1 MNRKLRH
8 PKLSQADIAL
18 QIESLVKAIEE
29 DDGPAFWVEQSRHGL
44 ELVKNT
50 KLSRYFNQIK
60 RMFDFFDDQVP
71 YDYSEYLRAF
81 RNACQAIG
89 LERSLEGPVCLNE
102 SGTAYLSYQQSMNVL
117 VAQIRYLTRQHWY
130 RRSKTV
136 RRQIV
141 KQQEQ
146 ELMEYADAV
155 MDHYSRTL
163 LVRVNLKYHAECQA
177 RLRIEHVFEDLD
189 DLIAKQRRHPIFERL
204 IGYAYAVEQGNRKGG
219 SGYHIHALYFFNG
232 NMTCRDRYK
241 ATRIGQLWQEVTCG
255 RGFAHSSN
263 HHYGQLGEK
272 LGVGRILR
280 SDQSARFNIYEVV
293 RYLVK
298 DKQQLCLKPEGAR
311 CLRKGAFK
319 RQ

>member
-1 MNRKLRH
+1 MHNKVRH
-8 PKLSQADIAL
+8 AKLSQADTAL
-18 QIESLVKAIEE
+18 QIKSLVQAIEIG
-29 DDGPAFWVEQSRHGL
+29 DGPAFWIEPRRLGSER
-44 ELVKNT
+44 VKNT
-50 KLSRYFNQIK
+50 RLSRYFDQIK

-71 YDYSEYLRAF
+71 YDYSEYLQAF
-81 RNACQAIG
+81 RSACQDIG

-102 SGTAYLSYQQSMNVL
+102 SGTAYLSYHQSMNVL

-146 ELMEYADAV
+146 ELTEYADAV

-163 LVRVNLKYHAECQA
+163 LVRVNLKYHVECQA

-189 DLIAKQRRHPIFERL
+189 ALIANQRRHPIFERL
-204 IGYAYAVEQGNRKGG
+204 IGYAYAVEQGDRKGG

-241 ATRIGQLWQEVTCG
+241 ATRIGELWQEVTCG
-255 RGFAHSSN
+255 QGFAHSSN
-263 HHYGQLGEK
+263 HHYEQLGEK

-280 SDQSARFNIYEVV
+280 SDQSARFNIYDVV

-298 DKQQLCLKPEGAR
+298 DKQHLCLKPEGAR